1 MTRLKLAFVA
11 FALVVI
17 AAWLFSIDVSLLSG
31 NFWSVRGLAVLLTGI
46 LAIAFMSAAILL
58 AAKPVQ
64 MEGALVGLDKFY
76 RLHKWL
82 GIAAF
87 KPCARTAYPTT
98 GSTASFS
105 TCGNLQ
111 TTKIST

>member
-1 MTRLKLAFVA
+1 MARLKLVFGT
-11 FALVVI
+11 FALLVI
-17 AAWLFSIDVSLLSG
+17 AAWLLSINVSPLSG
-31 NFWSVRGLAVLLTGI
+31 NFWSVRGLIVLLTGI

-64 MEGALVGLDKFY
+64 IEEALGGLDKFY

-87 KPCARTAYPTT
+87 KPCARTAYPII